1 MSAEE
6 TDTAAVCPHLAA
18 PHPLFDLTRAGERVF
33 FYEERGLWVVAR
45 YDDVVAALK
54 DHARFASQGAVKM
67 SVRFAPETLE
77 LIRQALPYGMRTLVN
92 VDPPDHTRIRAVVN
106 RAFTPRRVAELEPAI
121 RGLSEALIDQMIGA
135 GQADLVAQ
143 LAQQLPMQVI
153 YALLGIPEADRAQL
167 KQWCFDWMTLVTAA
181 LPPEEQL
188 PRAQSLVRYTAYM
201 RELVERRRAAPQD
214 DFISDLTRSVDQG
227 EAPITIHEMLD
238 IINLLMTAGQETT
251 AHLIASC
258 LYRLLSV
265 PARWRAVVAAPE
277 RIPALVEETLRYDGV
292 TLGSLRIARED
303 VTIGGVTIP
312 RGATVLLALAGANHD
327 PQIFP
332 EPQRF
337 DPERPNL
344 ARHLAFGNG
353 IHYCLGAPLG
363 RLELR
368 VVLERLAARLPDLR
382 LAPGAQLSYQPSLM
396 MRGLVALPV
405 EWDRRPAA

>member
-1 MSAEE
+1 MSPEE
-6 TDTAAVCPHLAA
+6 TEAGAICPHLAA
-18 PHPLFDLTRAGERVF
+18 PHPLFDLTRAGEPVF
-33 FYEERGLWVVAR
+33 FHAERGLWVVRR
-45 YDDVVAALK
+45 YDDVVVALK

-77 LIRQALPYGMRTLVN
+77 LMRQAMPHGMRTLVN

-121 RGLSEALIDQMIGA
+121 RGLSDALIDQIRPA
-135 GQADLVAQ
+135 GQADLVAEF
-143 LAQQLPMQVI
+143 AQPLPMQVI
-153 YALLGIPEADRAQL
+153 YALLGIPEDDRVQL

-188 PRAQSLVRYTAYM
+188 PRAQSLVRYMAYM

-227 EAPITIHEMLD
+227 EAPISIHEMLD

-258 LYRLLSV
+258 AYRLLSV
-265 PARWRAVVAAPE
+265 PARWRTVVAAPE

-292 TLGSLRIARED
+292 TLGSLRIAREE
-303 VTIGGVTIP
+303 VTIAGVTIP
-312 RGATVLLALAGANHD
+312 KGATVLLALAGANHD
-327 PQIFP
+327 PDVFP
-332 EPQRF
+332 EPQQF

-368 VVLERLAARLPDLR
+368 IALERLAARLPDLR
-382 LAPGAQLSYQPSLM
+382 LAPDPQLRYQPSLM
-396 MRGLVALPV
+396 MRGLERLPV
-405 EWDRRPAA
+405 VWGV